1 MTNICFHFVQSVVFT
16 SYIKYIAVDSTDT
29 VSNSPLLG
37 GSVIYSWISQNRK
50 NGSVWDFWYC
60 MIISLSNFWWKSFL
74 AKLFKFETGRLKAG
88 DFRFFDNY
96 PSKRMR
102 FLRSHDTLSLFL
114 HDIMTCMHISKKYNE
129 NHGGKTNLTIR
140 KHAKILTTPSQI

>member
-1 MTNICFHFVQSVVFT
+1 M
-16 SYIKYIAVDSTDT
+16 
-29 VSNSPLLG
+29 
-37 GSVIYSWISQNRK
+37 
-50 NGSVWDFWYC
+50 
-60 MIISLSNFWWKSFL
+60 
-74 AKLFKFETGRLKAG
+74 

-102 FLRSHDTLSLFL
+102 FLRFHDTLSMFL

-129 NHGGKTNLTIR
+129 IHGGRTNPTIK